1 MKRPNVILLV
11 GHPLV
16 GKSTWIKKNYP
27 HAKVISRD
35 SLVLQVA
42 GTDDYN
48 MAFTSVDQDE
58 IDKLL
63 KSKLLEAGMTTEDVI
78 IDMTHISSRRR
89 MKNLRKFPNHN
100 KIAVVFSHLDDDEII
115 RRNEQRLI
123 EEKKSIPISVVKRM
137 IQDFQEVD
145 KTEGFDEIIYVK

>member
-1 MKRPNVILLV
+1 MNKPNVILLI

-16 GKSTWIKKNYP
+16 GKSTWIREN
-27 HAKVISRD
+27 HANTKVISRD
-35 SLVLQVA
+35 DLVLQVS

-48 MAFTSVDQDE
+48 MAFNSVDQDE

-100 KIAVVFSHLDDDEII
+100 KIAVVFPHLDENEII
-115 RRNEQRLI
+115 RRNQHRLLT
-123 EEKKSIPISVVKRM
+123 EKKSIPLSVVKNM
-137 IQDFQEVD
+137 IETFQIPTKE
-145 KTEGFDEIIYVK
+145 EGFDQIIFL

>member
-1 MKRPNVILLV
+1 MNKPNVILLI

-16 GKSTWIKKNYP
+16 GKSTWIRENHP
-27 HAKVISRD
+27 NTKVISRD
-35 SLVLQVA
+35 DLVLQVS

-48 MAFTSVDQDE
+48 MAFNSVDQDE

-100 KIAVVFSHLDDDEII
+100 KIAVVFPHLDENEII
-115 RRNEQRLI
+115 RRNQHRLLT
-123 EEKKSIPISVVKRM
+123 EKKSIPLSVVKNM
-137 IQDFQEVD
+137 IETFQIPTKE
-145 KTEGFDEIIYVK
+145 EGFDQIIFL